1 MQNLVPVYVDITTGE
16 YVLQTEE
23 NLAGTT
29 FGVQHVQSTP
39 ATTWTIVHGKHT
51 TRFISQVFDD
61 QMFTIVP
68 DEIRIVDINTV
79 EITFVEPQTGLVNL
93 IMFL

>member
-29 FGVQHVQSTP
+29 FGVQHVQIGR
-39 ATTWTIVHGKHT
+39 AHV
-51 TRFISQVFDD
+51 
-61 QMFTIVP
+61 
-68 DEIRIVDINTV
+68 
-79 EITFVEPQTGLVNL
+79 
-93 IMFL
+93 